1 MKPAKILFFV
11 KGVSPTPEDFEEASK
26 LQAQVVFRNAHA
38 VPAEG
43 ALEQCDGVA
52 GHVPAPYADKP
63 TAEEA
68 IKTVSDK
75 LAALAKKVG
84 DAPAPKAPAKA
95 AGTPAA
101 AAKAAQATQAPATAA
116 KPAAAP
122 AWTPNAPQ

>member
-43 ALEQCDGVA
+43 TLEQCDGVA
-52 GHVPAPYADKP
+52 GHVPAPYAEIP

-84 DAPAPKAPAKA
+84 DAPAPKAPAEA
-95 AGTPAA
+95 AG

-122 AWTPNAPQ
+122 AWMPNAPQ

>member
-52 GHVPAPYADKP
+52 GHVPTPYADKP

-84 DAPAPKAPAKA
+84 DAPAPKAPAK
-95 AGTPAA
+95 PAN
-101 AAKAAQATQAPATAA
+101 APATAA
-116 KPAAAP
+116 KAQAPAQPAKPASAP

>member
-1 MKPAKILFFV
+1 MKPAKILYFV
-11 KGVSPTPEDFEEASK
+11 DGVSPTAEDFETASK
-26 LQAQVVFRNAHA
+26 LQAQVMFRNARA

-43 ALEQCDGVA
+43 TLEDCDGVA
-52 GHVPAPYADKP
+52 GHIPAPYAEKP

-68 IKTVSDK
+68 IKANSEK